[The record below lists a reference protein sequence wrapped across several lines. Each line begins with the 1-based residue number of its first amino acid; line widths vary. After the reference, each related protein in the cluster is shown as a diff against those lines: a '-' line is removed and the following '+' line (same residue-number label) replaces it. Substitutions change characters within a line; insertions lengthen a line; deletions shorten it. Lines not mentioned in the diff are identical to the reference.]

1 MNENIN
7 TDEFDILI
15 KEFKQ
20 NNLTRMY
27 NGIQYYKGK
36 NTAILQREKT
46 FFNIAQGMESTDY
59 TKANNK
65 LSSGFTR
72 IIIDQKVFYS
82 INKGLVI
89 TKELDDILKLN
100 KFKKDLR
107 KLALNASKEI
117 YGVLYWYIEDKE
129 LKYKI
134 LPSQQIIIKY
144 NENDEKEI
152 DYILRVYKQ
161 NKIDTIDYIDSY
173 AVTTFQKDE
182 ESNEWKI
189 VNGPKPHIVIK
200 TSSNNIVYN
209 ENIVSWGKV
218 PVSVLYNNDTE
229 QTDLEMFKSDIDAYD
244 IIKSDF
250 INSFEDFQEL
260 YWILKG
266 YDGQDPAQFMKEF
279 KMSRILKVSEDGDAK
294 QVSQEVPYEARQT
307 ALNILKID
315 IFRFAMAVDL
325 EGLKGDTTNLTI
337 KAMFSNLDLKAN
349 SFEDQIEEFI
359 YSVNYFVDKYQE
371 IT

>member
-1 MNENIN
+1 M
-7 TDEFDILI
+7 
-15 KEFKQ
+15 
-20 NNLTRMY
+20 
-27 NGIQYYKGK
+27 
-36 NTAILQREKT
+36 
-46 FFNIAQGMESTDY
+46 
-59 TKANNK
+59 
-65 LSSGFTR
+65 
-72 IIIDQKVFYS
+72 
-82 INKGLVI
+82 
-89 TKELDDILKLN
+89 
-100 KFKKDLR
+100 
-107 KLALNASKEI
+107 
-117 YGVLYWYIEDKE
+117 
-129 LKYKI
+129 
-134 LPSQQIIIKY
+134 
-144 NENDEKEI
+144 
-152 DYILRVYKQ
+152 RVYKQ
-161 NKIDTIDYIDSY
+161 NKIDTIDYIDAY

-189 VNGPKPHIVIK
+189 INGPKPHIVIK

-229 QTDLEMFKSDIDAYD
+229 QTDLEMFKSDVDAYD

-371 IT
+371 ITKGKPIPELEITFDRSIILNKEMIIESLIKQVGFRAKEKLLAEHPDVTDVEEEIKALDAEREKQIDLLGGQLGFGDDDEDK